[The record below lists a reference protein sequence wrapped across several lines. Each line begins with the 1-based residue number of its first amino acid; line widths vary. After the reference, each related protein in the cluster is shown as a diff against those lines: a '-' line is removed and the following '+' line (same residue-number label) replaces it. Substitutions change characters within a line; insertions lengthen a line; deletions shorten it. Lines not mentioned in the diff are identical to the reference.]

1 MALTAAIKVE
11 VQDLEETCCEKE
23 SEQVL
28 TFLFIYCRY
37 KKLIYAIVYK

>member
-28 TFLFIYCRY
+28 TFYLFVVNKRF
-37 KKLIYAIVYK
+37 